1 MEEKQMSKPTAPART
16 DVLRHA
22 IGLLNAL
29 IERKDLLMKEINELT
44 VRLEHLGKEYEAH
57 IALIKRITEFR
68 ERTKDDEETYLR

>member
-1 MEEKQMSKPTAPART
+1 MSKPIEPTRT
-16 DVLRHA
+16 DVLQHA

-68 ERTKDDEETYLR
+68 ERTKNDEETYLR